1 MCLIIYKPAGVESP
15 GRALLERAHFFNH
28 DGCGLC
34 SPNAFYKGLSF
45 EKLATTAAKVGLD
58 EPCLYHFRWATHGSV
73 KRANC
78 HPFFDPATGTFFMH
92 NGVLGVYPKGDMTDS
107 EFVFV
112 RDIVPHLGAGLDSP
126 DFAKA
131 VCQVIGNSRFA
142 FMQGRD
148 VRLFGQWLESTDGL
162 FFSNG
167 RLFY

>member
-45 EKLATTAAKVGLD
+45 EKLAATAAKVGLD

-78 HPFFDPATGTFFMH
+78 HPFYDPATGTFFMH
-92 NGVLGVYPKGDMTDS
+92 NGV
-107 EFVFV
+107 
-112 RDIVPHLGAGLDSP
+112 LDSP